1 MEAAVG
7 VESGV
12 EGLRL
17 FGFRCGGKAVGEGAV
32 ADVLHGE
39 GGPLAGRMGG
49 GQGLGGEAGGV
60 AVEEVEG
67 AFLATPAVGVV
78 DVDAGQVAL
87 DDDGVGLGFDQPEAV
102 AAVGGHGAP
111 GGGCVAE
118 AGRDGCAEMV
128 GNVGFSWR

>member
-1 MEAAVG
+1 M
-7 VESGV
+7 
-12 EGLRL
+12 
-17 FGFRCGGKAVGEGAV
+17 
-32 ADVLHGE
+32 ADVLHRQD
-39 GGPLAGRMGG
+39 GPLAGRMGG

-67 AFLATPAVGVV
+67 SFFAAPAVGVV

-87 DDDGVGLGFDQPEAV
+87 DDDGVGWGFDQPEAV

-111 GGGCVAE
+111 GGECVAE

-128 GNVGFSWR
+128 GNVRVRHGARDRRTSAIH